1 MANGQQKAE
10 QYVNS
15 FISWSAT
22 MKDNDYKQITYRGNL
37 SRIEVAKAVG
47 CAKSSL
53 LQNPRLKILLSELED
68 DLRERSILP
77 PLTESAK
84 SNQSK
89 PKQYDKTASKRLQD
103 SKRISE
109 LEQEVLRLK
118 MQLERFTELSEVM
131 AELGLD
137 ES

>member
-53 LQNPRLKILLSELED
+53 LQNPRLKTLLSELED

>member
-15 FISWSAT
+15 FISWIAT
-22 MKDNDYKQITYRGNL
+22 MKDDDYKQMEYRGNL
-37 SRIEVAKAVG
+37 SRVEVAKAVG
-47 CAKSSL
+47 CAKSAL
-53 LQNPRLKILLSELED
+53 LQNPRLRTLLAELED
-68 DLRERSILP
+68 ELRERSILP
-77 PLTESAK
+77 PLTKSAK
-84 SNQSK
+84 SDLIK
-89 PKQYDKTASKRLQD
+89 PKQYDKTVSKRFQD

-118 MQLERFTELSEVM
+118 IQLERFTELSEVM

>member
-15 FISWSAT
+15 FISWIAT
-22 MKDNDYKQITYRGNL
+22 MKDDDYKQMEYRGNL
-37 SRIEVAKAVG
+37 SRVEVAKAVG
-47 CAKSSL
+47 CAKSAL
-53 LQNPRLKILLSELED
+53 LQNPKLRILLTELED
-68 DLRERSILP
+68 KLRERSILP
-77 PLTESAK
+77 SLTDTAK
-84 SNQSK
+84 SDLIK
-89 PKQYDKTASKRLQD
+89 PKAYDKTASKRLQD

-118 MQLERFTELSEVM
+118 MQLDRFTELSEVM
-131 AELGLD
+131 AELGLN

>member
-22 MKDNDYKQITYRGNL
+22 MKDNDYKQIIYRGNL

-53 LQNPRLKILLSELED
+53 IQNPRLKILLSELED
-68 DLRERSILP
+68 DLRKRSILP

-84 SNQSK
+84 SDQSK
-89 PKQYDKTASKRLQD
+89 PKQYDKTASKRLHD

-109 LEQEVLRLK
+109 LEQEVLQLK

-131 AELGLD
+131 AELGLN

>member
-15 FISWSAT
+15 FISWIAT
-22 MKDNDYKQITYRGNL
+22 MKDDDYKQMEYRGNL
-37 SRIEVAKAVG
+37 SRVEVAKAVG
-47 CAKSSL
+47 CAKSAL
-53 LQNPRLKILLSELED
+53 LQNPRLRTLLAELED
-68 DLRERSILP
+68 ELRERSILP
-77 PLTESAK
+77 PLTKSAK
-84 SNQSK
+84 SDLIK
-89 PKQYDKTASKRLQD
+89 PKQYDKTVSKRFQD

>member
-22 MKDNDYKQITYRGNL
+22 MKDDDYKQMEYRGNL
-37 SRIEVAKAVG
+37 SRIEIAKAVG

-53 LQNPRLKILLSELED
+53 LQNPKLKTLLGELED
-68 DLRERSILP
+68 DLRERNILP
-77 PLTESAK
+77 KITESAK
-84 SNQSK
+84 ADQSK
-89 PKQYDKTASKRLQD
+89 PKQHDKTASKRIFD

-109 LEQEVLRLK
+109 LEQEVLSLK
-118 MQLERFTELSEVM
+118 LQLEKFKELSEVM
-131 AELGLD
+131 TEMGLV
-137 ES
+137 